1 MKKIM
6 LLIVLIAVAANPT
19 CIKAQVPILEKPY
32 EISRK
37 AKKGYLGGIDF
48 NKEKETFDMVYV
60 LPSLLA
66 RKVKTEIYTYDK
78 DLNLLNTVREEEWLE
93 KVRTRWKW
101 FNFKGDRYTTKN
113 LTASIDLKGNLVFRQ
128 KEINY
133 SYNWYY
139 GSYTKRVKQLEKVKP
154 KTDTDSKYAYKASYE
169 VEADSNVL
177 VVAGRTEKKTH
188 KAFTQFDVISCDN
201 QVNIKTVNSLEF
213 KYPNGIYFSAPLK
226 DENES
231 LSNDDS
237 PRDWILIFAPVD
249 LFKDD
254 KDPKPTNYTY
264 VRLTPQGQLVERFNF
279 TSPSNGWRV
288 SGAYEKEGSVF
299 LYGSAITK
307 DPTEKY
313 INKLYNNLWMV
324 PSTSASMEEKMSV
337 MPAGPGSAIGVF
349 GAMTTMDFG
358 STQEQADVPLDDLK
372 YTDFQIGKITDG
384 KFDFIISTS
393 IEEFEKKQAKPIDQ
407 KKFVVFDGKKFVV
420 NGISFTSSGDIF
432 ISGQDFI
439 KKDDKKIFKGIYMFQ
454 FEPTGN
460 LKKNYGVFVDQNKK
474 KGFFSGSKLTS
485 DMVIAKNS
493 IFESA
498 DGKNLYWLLRSA
510 KTVECT
516 TEYVSNNTIGGGTTK
531 IETCEPLYGF
541 DYGSINIASGELS
554 EFKTFGD
561 DEKRDFFLFKNT
573 TSYKMGKNLF
583 FFSETRKGDKILLTR
598 MDLTK

>member
-1 MKKIM
+1 MKKKLVTYLSILM
-6 LLIVLIAVAANPT
+6 CVFTPLIVDS
-19 CIKAQVPILEKPY
+19 QVPILEKPY
-32 EISRK
+32 DISRK
-37 AKKGYLGGIDF
+37 AKKGYLGGIEF

-60 LPSLLA
+60 LPSLIA

-78 DLNLLNTVREEEWLE
+78 DLNLLNTVKEEEWLE
-93 KVRTRWKW
+93 KVRTRYRW
-101 FNFKGDRYTTKN
+101 FNFKGDRYTSKN
-113 LTASIDLKGNLVFRQ
+113 LTASIDLKGYLVFRQ
-128 KEINY
+128 KEITY
-133 SYNWYY
+133 SYNWNY
-139 GSYTKRVKQLEKVKP
+139 GCYIKTVKQLEKVKP

-177 VVAGRTEKKTH
+177 VIAGRTEKKTH
-188 KAFTQFDVISCDN
+188 KAFTQFDVLSCDN
-201 QVNIKTVNSLEF
+201 QVNIKTITSLEF
-213 KYPNGIYFSAPLK
+213 KYPNNVYFSAPLK
-226 DENES
+226 DENEA

-237 PRDWILIFAPVD
+237 PRDWILVFAPVD

-288 SGAYEKEGSVF
+288 LGAYEKEGSVF

-313 INKLYNNLWMV
+313 INKLYNLWMV
-324 PSTSASMEEKMSV
+324 PTTSASMEEKIAARTTV
-337 MPAGPGSAIGVF
+337 APTSAIGVF
-349 GAMTTMDFG
+349 GMMTSFDFG
-358 STQEQADVPLDDLK
+358 STQEETDVPLDDLK
-372 YTDFQIGKITDG
+372 YTHFQIGKITDG

-393 IEEFEKKQAKPIDQ
+393 IEEFEKKQAKPADQ
-407 KKFVVFDGKKFVV
+407 KKFVAFDGKKFVV
-420 NGISFTSSGDIF
+420 NDISFTSSGDIF

-454 FEPTGN
+454 FEANGN

-493 IFESA
+493 IFESG
-498 DGKNLYWLLRSA
+498 DGKKLYWLLRSA
-510 KTVECT
+510 KTVE
-516 TEYVSNNTIGGGTTK
+516 SS
-531 IETCEPLYGF
+531 EPLYGF
-541 DYGSINIASGELS
+541 DYGSINIANGELS

-573 TSYKMGKNLF
+573 SGYKMGKCVY
-583 FFSETRKGDKILLTR
+583 FFSETRKGDKILLSK